1 MELYNLQTRHDF
13 LQLLYNTAAM
23 SMPQVTKVHK
33 KRWGYY
39 LMYDYTLKRNI
50 QQKQNFAC

>member
-39 LMYDYTLKRNI
+39 LMYDYTLKRKI